1 MKNAISAIKNSG
13 FRGAMR
19 LFMPDLARQMQAEGV
34 FDANTG
40 VYTEADCIRIE
51 DNGADIT
58 VLAFSGLDV
67 LYAGLARYEFQN
79 ALHALG
85 KSANYVFV
93 RDPHRIG
100 FHLTPEGNPG
110 GLAYYEALIT
120 RTMSALGATRNIA
133 IGSSIGGSAAF
144 YFGTRC
150 RMDQVLIFGAA
161 FEVGT
166 FTKPHILARTLCDI
180 PKLFREPRAYF
191 EMLIVTIAAAWAGRQ
206 LTRRFGAEN
215 VARPL
220 DIYAATTH
228 RPDIT
233 LFYGATAWPDAAQA
247 QQLAAISN
255 ARLIPL
261 PTGRHNT
268 PAFLKQHGQLSA
280 CLAREIDLALQSAA
294 PVPLAASA

>member
-1 MKNAISAIKNSG
+1 MKVISAIKNSG

-34 FDANTG
+34 FDANSG
-40 VYTEADCIRIE
+40 VYTEADCIRVE

-100 FHLTPEGNPG
+100 FHLTPEGHPG
-110 GLAYYEALIT
+110 GLPFYEALIT
-120 RTMSALGATRNIA
+120 RTMKALGAGRNIA

-166 FTKPHILARTLCDI
+166 FTKPRMLARTIFDV

-191 EMLIVTIAAAWAGRQ
+191 EMLIVSIAAGWAGRQ

-220 DIYAATTH
+220 EVYAATKH

-233 LFYGATAWPDAAQA
+233 LFYGETAWPDAAQA
-247 QQLAAISN
+247 QQLAAISD
-255 ARLIPL
+255 ARLVPL

-280 CLAREIDLALQSAA
+280 CLAREIDAALQAAA
-294 PVPLAASA
+294 PLPLPATA